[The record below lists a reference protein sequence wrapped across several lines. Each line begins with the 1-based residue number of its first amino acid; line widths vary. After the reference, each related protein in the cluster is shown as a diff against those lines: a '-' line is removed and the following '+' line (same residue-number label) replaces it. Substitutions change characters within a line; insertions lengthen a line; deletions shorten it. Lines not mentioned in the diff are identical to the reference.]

1 MAHFQ
6 RETGSASLE
15 TGTGYHET
23 IGSPDSEIGC
33 LPFRVRFRL
42 ARNGHALKSQRGF
55 RPVAGKTQELLSL
68 LFGPSPIGP
77 SKAISCVCVIFI
89 DSGHGASLPS
99 AGARLVSQPSIS
111 AERGP
116 GAMVAAPC
124 AYSPS
129 IARRT
134 RHPAKGQSPPGR
146 RRKKLVHRLILIEA
160 KPAKRMSAGQERC

>member
-55 RPVAGKTQELLSL
+55 RPVAGKTHQL
-68 LFGPSPIGP
+68 
-77 SKAISCVCVIFI
+77 
-89 DSGHGASLPS
+89 
-99 AGARLVSQPSIS
+99 
-111 AERGP
+111 
-116 GAMVAAPC
+116 
-124 AYSPS
+124 
-129 IARRT
+129 
-134 RHPAKGQSPPGR
+134 KGNRPPGR